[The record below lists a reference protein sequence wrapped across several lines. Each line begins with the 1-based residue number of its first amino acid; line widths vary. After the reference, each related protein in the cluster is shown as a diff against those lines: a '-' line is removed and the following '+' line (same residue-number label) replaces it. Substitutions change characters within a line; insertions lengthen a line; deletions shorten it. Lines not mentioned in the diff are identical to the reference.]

1 MAQIYFSVPVIEDGI
16 LYNLPNI
23 EWNILNNGVVEQ
35 GTLGSHLTHVR
46 RRNETRHDEV
56 MPDFGDIGQRP
67 GLEMDGVPII
77 VELPLTPPVCQDPND
92 LGVIEP
98 LVESIERLQ
107 GDRIKII
114 KLVDRLPAEVYQH
127 TPHPD
132 LLDDVGGEV
141 GVEFSH
147 HTHRSWTR
155 WLAKRPPSL
164 GRNSLTEEVV
174 GVVETLFFDKG
185 PVLADGAEPIGG
197 TLVDKPRDIK
207 IRGRVLTGP
216 SPFSRQ
222 LLPLTRHWCNKD
234 ILDCRRSEV
243 YNVA

>member
-1 MAQIYFSVPVIEDGI
+1 MEDGI

-23 EWNILNNGVVEQ
+23 ERNILNNGVVEQ

-46 RRNETRHDEV
+46 SRNETRCDEV
-56 MPDFGDIGQRP
+56 MPDFGDIDQMLD
-67 GLEMDGVPII
+67 LEVDSVSII

-92 LGVIEP
+92 FGVVRP
-98 LVESIERLQ
+98 LVEPIERLR

-114 KLVDRLPAEVYQH
+114 KLVDRLRAEVYQH

-132 LLDDVGGEV
+132 LLDDAGGEV

-164 GRNSLTEEVV
+164 DRNSLAEEVV

-185 PVLADGAEPIGG
+185 PV
-197 TLVDKPRDIK
+197 
-207 IRGRVLTGP
+207 IRATVG
-216 SPFSRQ
+216 
-222 LLPLTRHWCNKD
+222 
-234 ILDCRRSEV
+234 
-243 YNVA
+243 